1 MVDDVQPSQMA
12 YLIQAIE
19 AASLITN
26 KTCHFGVVS
35 RSISPQRSQSTQRI
49 FNFFLGVLCDLR
61 GELLCF
67 FFD

>member
-35 RSISPQRSQSTQRI
+35 SK
-49 FNFFLGVLCDLR
+49 C
-61 GELLCF
+61 
-67 FFD
+67 